1 MFSRNPDMSFVLV
14 NLTRHREASVQR
26 ELFTRELQGAV
37 AQLVARQSDH
47 PEVVCS
53 IPTCIVF

>member
-1 MFSRNPDMSFVLV
+1 MSFVLV
-14 NLTRHREASVQR
+14 NLARHREASLQI
-26 ELFTRELQGAV
+26 ELFTGEAQGAL
-37 AQLVARQSDH
+37 AQLVVRQSDD

>member
-1 MFSRNPDMSFVLV
+1 MSFVLV
-14 NLTRHREASVQR
+14 NLARHREASLQI
-26 ELFTRELQGAV
+26 ELFTGETQRAV

-47 PEVVCS
+47 PEVLCS